1 MGTATKSTWDGRLGI
16 EIVGKMKGCC
26 AKAILKWRPQTI
38 GQKTACT
45 YCGTFLKT
53 IRAGEVLSHLYTGWM
68 GEEKAA
74 AACEEPEIVIGGLFF
89 SSEKFPTQ
97 QTVKNWMAERE
108 INSDSVIEI
117 DDHAFYVP
125 LERIIPESVRAVW
138 VAPGVVGE
146 IGVAKQVATGGGQ
159 ASMSSP
165 GITVASMASGGLLY
179 PAQGPAAIVAGGGS
193 GVLHGM
199 TDEQDGHRHEY
210 DLVPFEDGSGPMV
223 RGFTTYESGHSHM
236 IEASLDGS
244 RFDALTAPD
253 QAPVGGHA
261 HSHRVSHP
269 SSPTGLTLKEKEDE
283 DKEEEDNPPCPG
295 SKIRSE
301 GEGRGTGFGGG
312 KGPIGVPLG
321 KKVKIRGGDL
331 ALLNQAAKSLK
342 MFHDNITGERSATA
356 DFQTQ
361 LSAAIERAR
370 GTGGMSGEV
379 EMDEEDMNWLKEA
392 SEFIEGLSDSLT
404 KGLNSPFEV
413 SPATEKAWGKGDV
426 VNPAEAGKYKGWNL
440 GDLKAAYNA
449 LKESGPHKAG
459 SAEAGKMKEIAFAIR
474 AKTGWGK
481 VK

>member
-1 MGTATKSTWDGRLGI
+1 MATATKSTWDGRLGI

-223 RGFTTYESGHSHM
+223 RGFTTYEAGHSHM
-236 IEASLDGS
+236 IEASLDGGN
-244 RFDALTAPD
+244 FDTRTAPD

-269 SSPTGLTLKEKEDE
+269 SSPTGLTLKEKE
-283 DKEEEDNPPCPG
+283 EEEASCPG
-295 SKIRSE
+295 GKIGSE
-301 GEGRGTGFGGG
+301 GEGRGMGPGPGG
-312 KGPIGVPLG
+312 PR
-321 KKVKIRGGDL
+321 KKVKIAGGDL

-342 MFHDNITGERSATA
+342 AFHDNITGERSATA

-370 GTGGMSGEV
+370 GTSGMSGEV

-392 SEFIEGLSDSLT
+392 SSFIENLSDSLT
-404 KGLNSPFEV
+404 KGLNSPFEG
-413 SPATEKAWGKGDV
+413 SPTTEKAWGKGDV
-426 VNPAEAGKYKGWNL
+426 VNPAEAGKYEGKSL
-440 GDLKAAYNA
+440 GDLKAAYND

-459 SAEAGKMKEIAFAIR
+459 SAEAGKMKELAFAIR